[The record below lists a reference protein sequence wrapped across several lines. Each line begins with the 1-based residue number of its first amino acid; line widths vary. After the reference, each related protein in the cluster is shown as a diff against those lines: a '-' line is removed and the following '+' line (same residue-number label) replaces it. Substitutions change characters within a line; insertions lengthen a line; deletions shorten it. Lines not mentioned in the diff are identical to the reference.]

1 MYSIIIFLQL
11 TKYKSTFIWQK
22 VDPIYY
28 LIRFIEYVL
37 TSFVVQKEYKDLA
50 EQLSE
55 YTVKLLDR
63 VRTQQE
69 LEIILNK
76 AGKPRFN
83 HFESLARFKLALFY
97 KEKKV
102 YVKVELFT
110 VLWDS

>member
-1 MYSIIIFLQL
+1 LYALRKSNRIINISKLDL
-11 TKYKSTFIWQK
+11 
-22 VDPIYY
+22 
-28 LIRFIEYVL
+28 VL
-37 TSFVVQKEYKDLA
+37 FSLLQKEYKDLA

-63 VRTQQE
+63 VRTQPE

-83 HFESLARFKLALFY
+83 QYESLARFKLALFY

-102 YVKVELFT
+102 RI
-110 VLWDS
+110 

>member
-1 MYSIIIFLQL
+1 MYALTKKKKSAGRIITVSNIFLAL
-11 TKYKSTFIWQK
+11 SS
-22 VDPIYY
+22 
-28 LIRFIEYVL
+28 LL
-37 TSFVVQKEYKDLA
+37 QKEYKDLA

-63 VRTQQE
+63 VRTQPE

-83 HFESLARFKLALFY
+83 QYESLARFKLALFY

-102 YVKVELFT
+102 R
-110 VLWDS
+110 S

>member
-1 MYSIIIFLQL
+1 M
-11 TKYKSTFIWQK
+11 
-22 VDPIYY
+22 
-28 LIRFIEYVL
+28 
-37 TSFVVQKEYKDLA
+37 
-50 EQLSE
+50 SE

-83 HFESLARFKLALFY
+83 QYESLARFKLALFY

-102 YVKVELFT
+102 INSFFQKNL
-110 VLWDS
+110 LLICS